1 MAVPIVMPRLG
12 DFMMEGTVT
21 TLTKSAG
28 DPVSQGE
35 VIAEIETEKVNYD
48 LEATESGVFHPVVEE
63 GATVAVDGLIGY
75 VLAEG
80 EAPPEAPS
88 PQPAPVAPRV
98 DRPASTSRPA
108 APVRGDV
115 VPSTPGARRLAA
127 KLDVDISEVT
137 PSGPRGRVVEA
148 DVRAH
153 AEDQQAARI
162 PAGLPEPSK
171 SVPMEGIRK
180 TIAEHMQSSISGTAQ
195 LSYVLELDVTEAQ
208 QRRRQFSKETDST
221 VTLGHVLM
229 KAVAEALK
237 RVPALNTVLS
247 GGNILYFDEANI
259 GFAVA
264 LDEGLI
270 VPVVRD
276 VGGKDIRAVS
286 AEAGELAGKAREG
299 RLLPDDV
306 LGGTFTISVLGVVDA
321 FTPILNRGQS
331 AILGVGRSVEKPV
344 VKDGEI
350 VVREM
355 ITVSLT
361 ADHQVVDGAVAT
373 GFLRRFQQMVE
384 RPAQLFR

>member
-21 TLTKSAG
+21 ALTKSPG

-48 LEATESGVFHPVVEE
+48 LEATESGVFHPVVEA

-88 PQPAPVAPRV
+88 PQPAPSPQVSSPAPT
-98 DRPASTSRPA
+98 PRPA
-108 APVRGDV
+108 APTRGDV

-127 KLDVDISEVT
+127 KLDVDISQVT
-137 PSGPRGRVVEA
+137 PSGPRGRVVET

-153 AEDQQAARI
+153 AEGKK
-162 PAGLPEPSK
+162 PAQTPTGLPEPSK

-208 QRRRQFSKETDST
+208 QRRRQVSKETDST
-221 VTLGHVLM
+221 MTLGHVII
-229 KAVAEALK
+229 KAAAEALK

-276 VGGKDIRAVS
+276 VGRKNIREVS
-286 AEAGELAGKAREG
+286 AEANELAGKAREG
-299 RLLPDDV
+299 RLLPDDL
-306 LGGTFTISVLGVVDA
+306 LGGTFTVSVLGVVDA

-331 AILGVGRSVEKPV
+331 AILGVGRSVEKPI
-344 VKDGEI
+344 VKDGDV

-355 ITVSLT
+355 MTVSLT
-361 ADHQVVDGAVAT
+361 ADHQVVDGAVAA